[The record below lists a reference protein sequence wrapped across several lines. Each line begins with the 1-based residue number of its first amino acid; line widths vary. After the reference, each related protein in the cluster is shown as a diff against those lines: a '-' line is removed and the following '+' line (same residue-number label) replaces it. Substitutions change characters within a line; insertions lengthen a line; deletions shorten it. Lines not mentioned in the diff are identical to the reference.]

1 MLIPY
6 TNNFEKVVMGLL
18 SYVTAYKNYE
28 TLLEEMDRIKT
39 GSRSLYLWRDRKTE
53 NIIGLI
59 GFDQN
64 VKDQT
69 LLIRYLSINPSFRNE
84 GLSLQIF
91 SALKEEFPT
100 YSLTSAIETAGLIK
114 KWAQRRQ
121 KQLELNEKHSS
132 DGSGKLHE
140 G

>member
-6 TNNFEKVVMGLL
+6 TTNFEKVVMGLL
-18 SYVTAYKNYE
+18 SYVTEYKNYE

-39 GSRSLYLWRDRKTE
+39 GSRSLYLWRDQETE

-59 GFDQN
+59 GFDEN
-64 VKDQT
+64 NKDQA

-84 GLSLQIF
+84 GLSLQIL
-91 SALKEEFPT
+91 SALKEEFPI
-100 YSLTSAIETAGLIK
+100 YSLTSSIETAGLIK

-121 KQLELNEKHSS
+121 KQLEQAQQSISDGLPSLNE
-132 DGSGKLHE
+132 G
-140 G
+140 